1 MRQAASAPRRIL
13 KSGPVEVTVSYAG
26 EMPVEEAVNRYL
38 AARENARTAC
48 GAA

>member
-1 MRQAASAPRRIL
+1 MPAAASPALRRL
-13 KSGPVEVTVSYAG
+13 KSGPVEVTVSFAG
-26 EMPVEEAVNRYL
+26 EMAVEEAVCRYL